1 MKTKSKRML
10 VVLLLVVASFLGW
23 IVVSFATKGS
33 RSLMLG
39 ESPFS
44 HQGVEKVFSAASAT
58 VDRLGYKTSNGTS
71 SLCNDGKSDLS
82 LMATNED
89 GLVVEIFVD
98 SRTDGQTG
106 IRIRLTE
113 KRDDVGLR
121 EIIGLRA
128 IMDGTALRHVWE
140 DTAPLQVRVSRILK
154 AIRASLESPSA
165 HSAPH
170 IGRVTPG
177 LDEIQGAAR
186 GQ

>member
-23 IVVSFATKGS
+23 IVVSFTTKGS

-44 HQGVEKVFSAASAT
+44 HQGVEQVFSAASAT
-58 VDRLGYKTSNGTS
+58 VDRLGYKTSDGTS
-71 SLCNDGKSDLS
+71 SLCDDDKSNMS

-89 GLVVEIFVD
+89 GLVVEICVD
-98 SRTDGQTG
+98 SKTDGETG
-106 IRIRLTE
+106 ILIRLTE
-113 KRDDVGLR
+113 ERDDVGLP
-121 EIIGLRA
+121 EI
-128 IMDGTALRHVWE
+128 MNGTALREIQE
-140 DTAPLQVRVSRILK
+140 DVDHLQVRASRILK

-177 LDEIQGAAR
+177 LDEIQDAAT

>member
-10 VVLLLVVASFLGW
+10 VVLVLVVASFLGW
-23 IVVSFATKGS
+23 TVVSFTTKGS
-33 RSLMLG
+33 RSATWEIFL
-39 ESPFS
+39 FS
-44 HQGVEKVFSAASAT
+44 HQGVEQVFSAASAA
-58 VDRLGYKTSNGTS
+58 VDRLGYKTSDGTS
-71 SLCNDGKSDLS
+71 SLCNDGTSNMS

-89 GLVVEIFVD
+89 GLVVEICVY
-98 SRTDGQTG
+98 SKTDGQTD
-106 IRIRLTE
+106 ISIRLTE

-177 LDEIQGAAR
+177 LDEIQGAGE

>member
-89 GLVVEIFVD
+89 GLVVEICVD

-121 EIIGLRA
+121 EII
-128 IMDGTALRHVWE
+128 DGTAMRDVQE
-140 DTAPLQVRVSRILK
+140 GTDPLQMRASRILK
-154 AIRASLESPSA
+154 VIRASLESPSA

-177 LDEIQGAAR
+177 LDEIQGA
-186 GQ
+186 GEEQ